1 MTARRTKFRSVFI
14 LAFVCSLLIPLA
26 GCPGIFVPTGPFK
39 HKSLYVTMSDNTKI
53 AIETWV
59 PSNSDPSKK
68 YPTVMNITRY
78 WKAIGAV
85 KNNPVGVTN
94 DDDSNQLAYKFVDQ
108 GYAYVTMDVRGTGAS
123 FGVSKGPWDEDEVA
137 DYHQVVNW
145 IVSQSWSNGN
155 VGAIGISYEGNTSAL
170 LSAIEHSAVK
180 AVVPRFFD
188 FDSWD
193 IAFPRWNIQLRIHR
207 NLERQQRC
215 SRLGRHLRSG
225 RGCRG

>member
-1 MTARRTKFRSVFI
+1 MDRNDSFRLAGERRNSVKLIFRRAGGARCPLIDAIGSFKLSCSMLTIPRRFFGLKVKITFTVWCKKQKEYKVTARRTKFRSVFI

-108 GYAYVTMDVRGTGAS
+108 GYAYVTMDVRGTG
-123 FGVSKGPWDEDEVA
+123 GVVWGK
-137 DYHQVVNW
+137 
-145 IVSQSWSNGN
+145 
-155 VGAIGISYEGNTSAL
+155 
-170 LSAIEHSAVK
+170 
-180 AVVPRFFD
+180 
-188 FDSWD
+188 
-193 IAFPRWNIQLRIHR
+193 
-207 NLERQQRC
+207 QRT
-215 SRLGRHLRSG
+215 LGRRRSG
-225 RGCRG
+225 GLSSGCQLDRFPILVQR